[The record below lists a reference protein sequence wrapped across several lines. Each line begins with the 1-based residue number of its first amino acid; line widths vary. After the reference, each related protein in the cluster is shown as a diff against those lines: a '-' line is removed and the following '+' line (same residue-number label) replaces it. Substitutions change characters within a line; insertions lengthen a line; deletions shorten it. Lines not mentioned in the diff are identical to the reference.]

1 MLKELEEQMKEA
13 ARKFE
18 FEKAAQIRDRLKAIK
33 ARIIHEQTAISG
45 TSVLGAG

>member
-1 MLKELEEQMKEA
+1 LKELEEQMKEA

-33 ARIIHEQTAISG
+33 ARALHEQTATVSA
-45 TSVLGAG
+45 SVLGAG